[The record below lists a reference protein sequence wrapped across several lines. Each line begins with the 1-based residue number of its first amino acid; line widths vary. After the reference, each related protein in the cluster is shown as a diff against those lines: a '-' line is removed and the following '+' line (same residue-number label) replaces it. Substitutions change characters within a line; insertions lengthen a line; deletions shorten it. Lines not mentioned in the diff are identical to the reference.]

1 MKKTATITFHAA
13 HNYGS
18 NLQAFALQQILLS
31 FGCKNEIINLR
42 TLRQK
47 DAYNVFTKRRGLKYI
62 LKNLSHLL
70 YYKSLK
76 TAHQRFEDFIN
87 NKLLL
92 TQEFKSCDELS
103 QADFDFDYYIAGSD
117 QIWNPIPSDFDWA
130 YYLAFVR
137 KGKKISYAPSFGQLA
152 SVGDET
158 TTKRIASELVNFDA
172 ISVREQGAAENVRN
186 LIGLNPK
193 IVLDPTLL
201 IPKNQWLDLV
211 KDKGRIIDGDYIFFY
226 TLFADKERLNIVKEI
241 SRKLNIPIVTSN
253 FSNQYDVFNPFIK
266 CYDAGPLEFLTLIR
280 DAKLVVVS
288 SFHGTVFSILLNT
301 PFFAIKGM
309 QDARIRTL
317 LETVGLEDRNISSV
331 EDVSVKCK
339 NAFDIDFEGVNNT
352 ISVVKEDSIDYLKG
366 SIGINHD

>member
-62 LKNLSHLL
+62 LKNLSHLF

-76 TAHQRFEDFIN
+76 KAHQRFEDFIN
-87 NKLLL
+87 NKLRL

-130 YYLAFVR
+130 YYLTFVR

-201 IPKNQWLDLV
+201 LSSKDYEYLCEQIPRNAESPFIAAYILDRN
-211 KDKGRIIDGDYIFFY
+211 KIIDD
-226 TLFADKERLNIVKEI
+226 TLEEI
-241 SRKLNIPIVTSN
+241 SNSIGMAVRI
-253 FSNQYDVFNPFIK
+253 FEA
-266 CYDAGPLEFLTLIR
+266 DAKSELSVEEWIAVYR
-280 DAKLVVVS
+280 DASYVITD
-288 SFHGTVFSILLNT
+288 SFHGTVFSIIFNKPFVCLGNANRGNTRFDSLLGILDLQNRYLAEYSNAT
-301 PFFAIKGM
+301 NLLSQPIVWSQVNAILEVKRGESF
-309 QDARIRTL
+309 RFL
-317 LETVGLEDRNISSV
+317 L
-331 EDVSVKCK
+331 
-339 NAFDIDFEGVNNT
+339 
-352 ISVVKEDSIDYLKG
+352 
-366 SIGINHD
+366 